1 MADFFQTGLVAT
13 FHRFSNA
20 NQERIEKELYE
31 ISRRRPVTLVLPSLY
46 SELDGPAL
54 PRIVEE
60 LKDVRYLD
68 EIVVSLGRA
77 DESEFRRARE
87 FFGRLPQPVAVIWN
101 DGPRIQEL
109 YRKLDEGR
117 MTIGPDGK
125 GRACW
130 LAYGY
135 VLARGRSQV
144 IALHDCDIVTYS
156 RDLLA
161 RLVYPVVNPQTD
173 YEFSKGFYARV
184 TDRMYG
190 RATRLLVTPLLRS
203 LLEIVGYQNELLRYL
218 DSFRYALAGEFCMQT
233 DLARATRI
241 PSDWGLEIGVLAE
254 VRRNTS
260 IKRVCQVDIADNYE
274 HKHQSL
280 SSDNADAG
288 LLKMCID
295 ISKIL
300 FRTLAAQGMELTQGR
315 LKSLQV
321 AYVRMA
327 EDTINRYQGD
337 AWLNGL
343 EFDRH
348 LEESAVDTFAHGI
361 RVAAEEYFE
370 DPLGVPLIPNWNR
383 VSSAFPEFYDEL
395 LDAVDADNKKSGMEN
410 RRRGAQ
416 GA

>member
-1 MADFFQTGLVAT
+1 MADFYQTGLVAT
-13 FHRFSNA
+13 FHRFGRSDPG
-20 NQERIEKELYE
+20 RIEKELYDF
-31 ISRRRPVTLVLPSLY
+31 SRQRPVTLVLPSLY

-54 PRIVEE
+54 PGIVEE
-60 LKDVRYLD
+60 LKEVKYLD
-68 EIVVSLGRA
+68 QIVVSLARA
-77 DESEFRRARE
+77 NEAEFRRAKE
-87 FFGRLPQPVAVIWN
+87 FFGRLPQSVVVLWN
-101 DGPRIQEL
+101 DGPRIESL
-109 YRKLDEGR
+109 YQRLEQGR
-117 MTIGPDGK
+117 MTVGPDGK
-125 GRACW
+125 GRSCW
-130 LAYGY
+130 MAYGY

-144 IALHDCDIVTYS
+144 IALHDCDIVNYS

-203 LLEIVGYQNELLRYL
+203 LLELIGHDNEFLRYL
-218 DSFRYALAGEFCMQT
+218 DSFRYPLAGEFCMQT
-233 DLARATRI
+233 DMARANRI

-260 IKRVCQVDIADNYE
+260 IKRVCQVDIADSYE
-274 HKHQSL
+274 HKHQIL
-280 SSDNADAG
+280 SADNAEGG

-295 ISKIL
+295 ICKIL
-300 FRTLAAQGMELTQGR
+300 FRTLASQGIELTQGR

-327 EDTINRYQGD
+327 EDMINRYQGD

-348 LEESAVDTFAHGI
+348 MEETAVDAFAHGI
-361 RVAAEEYFE
+361 QVAAEQYFE

-383 VSSAFPEFYDEL
+383 VASAYPNLFAEL
-395 LDAVDADNKKSGMEN
+395 RAAVEADNLEADSTGVVV
-410 RRRGAQ
+410 A
-416 GA
+416 